1 MSRASM
7 SGSSA
12 RRRVAAMDSGGGDAD
27 GDTARPEARLDGG
40 GVGRQFV
47 RGHGL
52 GGRDGPFAGDA
63 GQRIHLCPRG
73 APPCRVYY
81 PRHRCGCSLDSASP
95 HRVRWWH
102 RRCPCFST
110 GHCPLE
116 TSRSSGRRREW
127 IRLCPWGFPYC
138 VYYHQLGL
146 TWEKTSD
153 EHVATTARCGH
164 SRSGGANADR
174 HWLGAGGLLGDP
186 RRSRSKPG
194 GGALD

>member
-1 MSRASM
+1 MEVIHAAGRWPVPPPRGVPAPSAGIQPRRLPLTLPLRQLLDEQGQHVGVQRAAQ
-7 SGSSA
+7 GG
-12 RRRVAAMDSGGGDAD
+12 RDGFGGGDAD

-146 TWEKTSD
+146 TWEN
-153 EHVATTARCGH
+153 V
-164 SRSGGANADR
+164 
-174 HWLGAGGLLGDP
+174 
-186 RRSRSKPG
+186 
-194 GGALD
+194 